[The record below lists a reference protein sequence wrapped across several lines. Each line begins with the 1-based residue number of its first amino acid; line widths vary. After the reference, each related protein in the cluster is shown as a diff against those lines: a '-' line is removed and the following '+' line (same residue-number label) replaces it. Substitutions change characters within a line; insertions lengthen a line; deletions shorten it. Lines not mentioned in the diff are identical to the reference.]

1 LVKLVTFK
9 PGNVANPLGK
19 GGFQPGQSGNPGGR
33 PKGVLE
39 VQELARSNA
48 PDAIAA
54 LVRVM
59 KDGASESARVA
70 AATVLLDRGYGK
82 ALQSVS
88 VKDETF
94 SNLTNEE
101 ISDAIA
107 AIRLAHSMSKKLA
120 SASEGGDQVH

>member
-1 LVKLVTFK
+1 MPFK
-9 PGNVANPLGK
+9 PGDVANPLGR
-19 GGFQPGQSGNPGGR
+19 GGFKPGQSGNPGGR
-33 PKGVLE
+33 PKGVIE
-39 VQELARSNA
+39 VQELARTNA

-70 AATVLLDRGYGK
+70 AATALLDRGYGK

-94 SNLTNEE
+94 ANLTNEE
-101 ISDAIA
+101 VADAIA
-107 AIRLAHSMSKKLA
+107 AIRLAHSLSTKHLVAKD
-120 SASEGGDQVH
+120 GDQVH